1 MKRFLMFSLF
11 LFLSATPF
19 KAAFSN
25 YSDVAINEIAWMGT
39 TASANDEW
47 VELHNNTSGTV
58 ILDGW
63 VLKAGDGAPEIK
75 LAGIIPANGFFLL
88 ERTDDTT
95 VPDITADLVYR
106 GALGNNGEDLRL
118 IDSSGNL
125 IDEADFSSGWP
136 AGDNATKQTMERMVS
151 AWQTSQNPGGTPKDI
166 NSSGAQASPNNTS
179 VPTPSPT
186 STPQTTPEIKT
197 TYSSGVVFNEILPS
211 PEGSDAAEEWIE
223 IYNQNGFEVDLSN
236 WKIEDTIGKT
246 AAYVFPAGTK
256 IPQNGFLALKRPET
270 KIILNNDGDGLN
282 LFSPNGEKKDT
293 VSYEK
298 APQNQSYNLIS
309 KGWAWSDA
317 LTPGSANI
325 VSAKEKKAEQATP
338 KPSPNDE
345 AIVVDLSDGKETAA
359 IAAAATNIPNK
370 LPPFLIAIPLAIIS
384 AGLVF
389 FLKKSLV

>member
-1 MKRFLMFSLF
+1 MLKYPLILL
-11 LFLSATPF
+11 LFLSAPF
-19 KAAFSN
+19 TSQGAFF
-25 YSDVAINEIAWMGT
+25 DVSINEIAWMGT
-39 TASANDEW
+39 TASTNDEW
-47 VELHNNTSGTV
+47 IELYNNTSNAV
-58 ILDGW
+58 NIDGW
-63 VLKAGDGAPEIK
+63 ILKAGDGAPEIK

-95 VPDITADLVYR
+95 VPDITADLIYK

-136 AGDNATKQTMERMVS
+136 AGDNTTKQTMERMAL
-151 AWQTSQNPGGTPKDI
+151 AWQTSQNPGGTPKAI
-166 NSSGAQASPNNTS
+166 NSSGAQVSPNNTS
-179 VPTPSPT
+179 VPTPSPI
-186 STPQTTPEIKT
+186 STPQITPKIET
-197 TYSSGVVFNEILPS
+197 TYPSGITFNEILPS
-211 PEGSDAAEEWIE
+211 PEGSDATEEWIE
-223 IYNQNGFEVDLSN
+223 LYNQNEFEVDLSG
-236 WKIEDTIGKT
+236 WKIEDTIGKST
-246 AAYVFPAGTK
+246 AYVFPAGIK
-256 IPQNGFLALKRPET
+256 ISPNSFLVLKRPET
-270 KIILNNDGDGLN
+270 KITLNNDGDGLS
-282 LFSPNGEKKDT
+282 LSSPDGEKKDS

-298 APQNQSYNLIS
+298 APQNQSYNLTS

-325 VSAKEKKAEQATP
+325 VSVKEKKAEQATP

-345 AIVVDLSDGKETAA
+345 AIVVDLSGGKETAA
-359 IAAAATNIPNK
+359 IATAATDIPSK